1 MSEKSGATI
10 KKEINNKTTN
20 DVLLL
25 VEKKIDFFK
34 DVIQKTIIHVQ
45 KNKFLDILGI
55 SDVSTCIEK
64 LGELSKKIQ
73 ELTDIK
79 NNTDNIIN
87 NLQLINNEL
96 SSLLKNYGTD
106 SLEDLL
112 LICFGNNNKITTNE
126 VENEKIELLKKY
138 FHPTS
143 YKVVNKKDEL
153 KQKKSDE
160 TDENINLSCTDIVSS
175 YKQFHMKVYG
185 IKLYIHSSILKKSLI
200 IFGIV
205 DDIVIDFLNNKY
217 VSKLKKRIVDNLPQE
232 EDFKKESFD
241 KFMSSLILK
250 DFLIYENE
258 HDIYSKYVGCLTQN
272 NILKQKQISQTVK
285 EFITDDMFNKRNTL
299 MNLLIRSNNYDN
311 QYLAYLLYDLLSN
324 DSNGNV
330 DTQEQTILFDSFPW
344 PIKQYF
350 KQAMK
355 KTVQYTNELSNFD
368 INKIPLEQQICLLK
382 ASDSVK
388 EKAMMKLKEVKAK
401 SEDSGSKARQYLD
414 GLLKIPFG
422 VYKREPILNMMEN
435 IRIQFKDMY
444 KKYSIE
450 KVFPEIPNKEKYTS
464 IEVLKYVKKI
474 QGETGSNDKN
484 EQIEKITN
492 YLIIGDKKKLTF
504 NISLINEILKKHN
517 KKDKKIKHHLLNK
530 EQLRS
535 EIEKYIN
542 FCKLSGNENLLKE
555 TIETFISWCNINP
568 VLNNIEVKTDLT
580 LLNNN
585 MKQITEYMSEV
596 KSTLDKAVHGHD
608 KAKKQIERIIG
619 QWINGEQDGYCF
631 GFEGPPGV
639 GKTSLSKRGLSDCL
653 KDDKGNSR
661 PFAMIQMGGD
671 SNGST
676 LHGHNYTYVGSTW
689 GSIVQIL
696 IDKKCMNP
704 IIFIDEVDKISRT
717 EHGKEIVGILT
728 HLLDP
733 AQNDCFQDKYF
744 TGIDLDLSKALFIL
758 SYNDVDAIDKILLDR
773 VHRIKFNSLSLEDKL
788 VICKTHILPEVYK
801 KMGLEDM
808 ISFNDDVLKFIIE
821 EYTSESGVRKLKEI
835 LFEIVGEINLDVLK
849 NNDKDYE
856 FPIKII
862 KDDIKNKY
870 FKDKRE
876 LIIRKVPEE
885 SLVGFANGMYATS
898 LGNGGTLPIHAKFF
912 PSENF
917 LELKLTGLQQDVMKE
932 SMHVALTV
940 AWNLTDDKRK
950 KTLRKLYDGEN
961 NKYGINIHP
970 GDGSVQKDGPSA
982 GGIITLVIYSLLNDI
997 PIKAKMAMTGEI
1009 QMSGDITA
1017 IGGLNYKIIGSIK
1030 AGVKEFIYP
1039 KENKKDFNEFYEKY
1053 KDDQI
1058 LNDIKFYEVEHIS
1071 QALDLILEK

>member
-1 MSEKSGATI
+1 
-10 KKEINNKTTN
+10 
-20 DVLLL
+20 
-25 VEKKIDFFK
+25 
-34 DVIQKTIIHVQ
+34 
-45 KNKFLDILGI
+45 
-55 SDVSTCIEK
+55 
-64 LGELSKKIQ
+64 
-73 ELTDIK
+73 
-79 NNTDNIIN
+79 
-87 NLQLINNEL
+87 
-96 SSLLKNYGTD
+96 
-106 SLEDLL
+106 
-112 LICFGNNNKITTNE
+112 
-126 VENEKIELLKKY
+126 
-138 FHPTS
+138 
-143 YKVVNKKDEL
+143 
-153 KQKKSDE
+153 
-160 TDENINLSCTDIVSS
+160 
-175 YKQFHMKVYG
+175 
-185 IKLYIHSSILKKSLI
+185 
-200 IFGIV
+200 
-205 DDIVIDFLNNKY
+205 
-217 VSKLKKRIVDNLPQE
+217 
-232 EDFKKESFD
+232 
-241 KFMSSLILK
+241 
-250 DFLIYENE
+250 
-258 HDIYSKYVGCLTQN
+258 
-272 NILKQKQISQTVK
+272 
-285 EFITDDMFNKRNTL
+285 
-299 MNLLIRSNNYDN
+299 
-311 QYLAYLLYDLLSN
+311 
-324 DSNGNV
+324 
-330 DTQEQTILFDSFPW
+330 
-344 PIKQYF
+344 
-350 KQAMK
+350 MK

-876 LIIRKVPEE
+876 LIITTVPEE

>member
-1 MSEKSGATI
+1 MNEKIGFI
-10 KKEINNKTTN
+10 KKEINKPNN
-20 DVLLL
+20 DVLHL

-34 DVIQKTIIHVQ
+34 DIIQKTIIHVH
-45 KNKFLDILGI
+45 KSKFLDILGI
-55 SDVSTCIEK
+55 SDVSACIER

-73 ELTDIK
+73 EISDIK
-79 NNTDNIIN
+79 NTTDNLINSLQIIN
-87 NLQLINNEL
+87 NDL

-112 LICFGNNNKITTNE
+112 LICFGNNNKITTD
-126 VENEKIELLKKY
+126 ENQQDKLELLKKY

-143 YKVVNKKDEL
+143 YKVANKKDDL
-153 KQKKSDE
+153 KQKKYDE
-160 TDENINLSCTDIVSS
+160 IYDEKDNLLCYDVIAS

-185 IKLYIHSSILKKSLI
+185 MKLLVYSSVLKKSLVIYGI
-200 IFGIV
+200 I
-205 DDIVIDFLNNKY
+205 DDIVVDFLSNKY
-217 VSKLKKRIVDNLPQE
+217 IINKKKEIIENKPQE
-232 EDFKKESFD
+232 EDFHNDSFD
-241 KFMSSLILK
+241 KFLSSLILK
-250 DFLIYENE
+250 DYLIYENE
-258 HDIYSKYVGCLTQN
+258 NDIYSKYAGYISQN
-272 NILKQKQISQTVK
+272 NSLKQKQISQTVK
-285 EFITDDMFNKRNTL
+285 EFISDDMYNKRNTL
-299 MNLLIRSNNYDN
+299 IHLLIRSSNYEN
-311 QYLAYLLYDLLSN
+311 QYLSYLLYDLLSN

-355 KTVQYTNELSNFD
+355 KTIQYTNELSNFD

-382 ASDSVK
+382 ASDNVK

-401 SEDSGSKARQYLD
+401 AEDSGSKARQYLD
-414 GLLKIPFG
+414 GLLKIPFN
-422 VYKREPILNMMEN
+422 VYKREPILNMMEK
-435 IRIQFKDMY
+435 IRNQFKDMY
-444 KKYSIE
+444 KKYHIE
-450 KVFPEIPNKEKYTS
+450 KIFPEIPSKDKYTS
-464 IEVLKYVKKI
+464 IEVLKYIKKI

-484 EQIEKITN
+484 EQLEKIMTF
-492 YLIIGDKKKLTF
+492 LVSGDKKKLNN
-504 NISLINEILKKHN
+504 NIILINELLKKY
-517 KKDKKIKHHLLNK
+517 KKKEGKIKYHTLNK
-530 EQLRS
+530 EQLRE
-535 EIEKYIN
+535 EIEI
-542 FCKLSGNENLLKE
+542 FIQLCKKSENTELLKE
-555 TIETFISWCNINP
+555 VIDTFLLCCNMNP
-568 VLNNIEVKTDLT
+568 VVNNLEINKDVS

-585 MKQITEYMSEV
+585 MKQITDYMKDV

-631 GFEGPPGV
+631 GFEGPPGI
-639 GKTSLSKRGLSDCL
+639 GKTSLAKRGLSDCL
-653 KDDKGNSR
+653 KDNNGNSR

-689 GSIVQIL
+689 GSIVEIL

-758 SYNDVDAIDKILLDR
+758 SYNDVEAIDKILLDR
-773 VHRIKFNSLSLEDKL
+773 VHRIKFNSLTMEDKL
-788 VICKTHILPEVYK
+788 IISKTHILPEVYK

-808 ISFNDDVLKFIIE
+808 IQFDDEILKFIIE
-821 EYTSESGVRKLKEI
+821 EYTLESGVRKLKES

-856 FPIKII
+856 FPIQITI
-862 KDDIKNKY
+862 DDIKNKY
-870 FKDKRE
+870 FKDKKE
-876 LIIRKVPEE
+876 IIVRKVPEE
-885 SLVGFANGMYATS
+885 SLIGFANGMYATS

-912 PSENF
+912 PCEKF

-932 SMHVALTV
+932 SMHVSLTV
-940 AWNLTDDKRK
+940 AWNLTSVERRK
-950 KTLRKLYDGEN
+950 ELRKLYDGEN

-970 GDGSVQKDGPSA
+970 GDASVHKDGPSA
-982 GGIITLVIYSLLNDI
+982 GGIITVVLYSLLNNI
-997 PIKAKMAMTGEI
+997 PIKAKFAMTGEI

-1030 AGVKEFIYP
+1030 AGIKEFIYP
-1039 KENKKDFNEFYEKY
+1039 KENKKDFDEFYEKY
-1053 KDDQI
+1053 KNDEM
-1058 LNDIKFYEVEHIS
+1058 LNEIKFYEVNHIS
-1071 QALDLILEK
+1071 QALELILEK